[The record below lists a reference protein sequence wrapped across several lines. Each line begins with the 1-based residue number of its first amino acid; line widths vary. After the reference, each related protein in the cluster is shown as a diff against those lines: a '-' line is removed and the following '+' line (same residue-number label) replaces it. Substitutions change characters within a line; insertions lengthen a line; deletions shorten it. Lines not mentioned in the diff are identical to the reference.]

1 MWNLEK
7 LLSVLV
13 ASEKSLGECQ
23 NYATTLWE
31 AGSKGKLC
39 YQHPAAWQ
47 KTKTGQKLHQNLIPM
62 KSEWGWFGKNT
73 LRWNIYF
80 GKMDRYIWPGAQL
93 WWRLPFAFTSA
104 SPPKK
109 LPPKIFLDNIFEILS
124 CDCEEGAWG
133 SKWPA
138 AFRSLHLMTHFQT
151 TGLFVY
157 FDCKGFAWQIHR

>member
-62 KSEWGWFGKNT
+62 KSEWGWFGKNPP
-73 LRWNIYF
+73 RWNIYF

-104 SPPKK
+104 SPPQSC
-109 LPPKIFLDNIFEILS
+109 PPKKNGQYFWNPILWLWGGRLGRQMASSFQITPSNGTFSNYRFACIFWL
-124 CDCEEGAWG
+124 
-133 SKWPA
+133 
-138 AFRSLHLMTHFQT
+138 
-151 TGLFVY
+151 
-157 FDCKGFAWQIHR
+157 